1 MSKKL
6 LMKWTKPPPKNLD
19 SAMEV
24 IDFNIIFHKKDEAE
38 VTKIYQYR
46 NLQAK
51 TLLGGLKAK

>member
-38 VTKIYQYR
+38 VTKIYQKR
-46 NLQAK
+46 NGN
-51 TLLGGLKAK
+51 LG